1 MTAAMEADPGVSA
14 RMLVEDKGGEV
25 AAVEMFRV
33 GATTPSEAQAW
44 GLVRTKAAAR

>member
-1 MTAAMEADPGVSA
+1 MATDPGVSA
-14 RMLVEDKGGEV
+14 QILAEDKGGEV
-25 AAVEMFRV
+25 AAVKMCRV